1 MLHKYIT
8 VLDYNDKTLLVLSAS
23 GSVFSF
29 YSFASVAAAPIEISS
44 VTISLLFLEGDWN
57 LKMWCGGKKH
67 RANAFLA
74 RTNLESIQKVIFM
87 ALTDAEFSHEKF
99 FLVSKEAENYLRL
112 KHSIRTKDN
121 QQGDIERGR
130 LMEYSW
136 RIGVNEILSQNKSKF
151 RNSKQKCFRSIIL
164 LELQKIN
171 KK

>member
-1 MLHKYIT
+1 M
-8 VLDYNDKTLLVLSAS
+8 
-23 GSVFSF
+23 
-29 YSFASVAAAPIEISS
+29 IEIS
-44 VTISLLFLEGDWN
+44 
-57 LKMWCGGKKH
+57 KCGVEEKKN